1 MTYQFEHASI
11 LVVDDFMPMASL
23 ISSLLRAF
31 NFKAVY
37 VATGRSR
44 HWRCSF
50 ATTRILFSP
59 TGSWSLTTALNW
71 SGKSA
76 PTQKS
81 PNRFVPI
88 IIMTGYSARAHMEL
102 ARNTGVTEFLV
113 KPFRARDLYARIE
126 HLIEKPCQFVETPRF
141 FGPDRRRKRI
151 KDDAVPKRREV
162 DHPQGPAAS
171 TGERDVAVL
180 LKELQQEVRGLTG
193 YDEKAGYTIKT
204 ERDPETG
211 IVTYEAWSKDGK
223 PDRADGP
230 AIIKRDTTTGT
241 VTHEARWNDGK
252 QISSTVTGY
261 RKTIFDN

>member
-37 VATGRSR
+37 VATGPEQALALFIR
-44 HWRCSF
+44 HNPD
-50 ATTRILFSP
+50 IV
-59 TGSWSLTTALNW
+59 LTDWIMEPYDGLELVRKIRTD
-71 SGKSA
+71 
-76 PTQKS
+76 PKS

-126 HLIEKPCQFVETPRF
+126 HLIEKPRQFVETPRF